1 MIVLGRI
8 ADPFSIQGWVKVHAF
23 GDDPVSWRTMPQW
36 WLCADPDAP
45 ESAWQPYRLR
55 GCKAHGRG
63 IVAAFVGVADR
74 TAAEKLVGL
83 YIAAPREA
91 LPATGLDEYYWADL
105 VGLAVQNTAG
115 VALGSVS
122 GLLSTGAHD
131 VLQVQDGDT
140 ERLIP
145 FVGAYV
151 LDVNLA
157 EKRIRVD
164 WEADW

>member
-23 GDDPVSWRTMPQW
+23 GDDPISWRSMPQW
-36 WLCADPDAP
+36 WLSADPDAP
-45 ESAWQPYRLR
+45 EAAWQPYRLR
-55 GCKAHGRG
+55 GCKAHGKG

-105 VGLAVQNTAG
+105 VGLAVENTAG

-151 LDVNLA
+151 LDVDLA

>member
-1 MIVLGRI
+1 MIVLGRV

-23 GDDPVSWRTMPQW
+23 GDDPISWRTMPQW

-45 ESAWQPYRLR
+45 ESAWQSYRLR
-55 GCKAHGRG
+55 GCKAHGKG

-105 VGLAVQNTAG
+105 VGLAVENTAG

-151 LDVNLA
+151 LDVNLG